1 MALDEDE
8 VRPTPAPVALV
19 RDPRFLLHDTGA
31 HVETPRRLQA
41 VGAYL
46 RETGLDALPTIA
58 PRPATDD
65 ELLAVHTPRHLAYL
79 TKLDRQGGG
88 FIDADT
94 VMSAHS
100 ESVGRLA
107 AGGALAAVDAVVSGA
122 AKTALVIARPPGHH
136 AMSERAMGFC
146 LYNNVAV
153 AARYV
158 QARHGLRRV
167 LILDWDV
174 HHGNGTQEIFDA
186 DASVLFVSIHQFPL
200 WPPGWGWLDQIGSD
214 DGQGYT
220 VNFPMPPGDGDDTY
234 KLICDD
240 AIASIA
246 ASFKPDLVL
255 VSAGQD
261 CHIADPIS
269 SMGLTADGF
278 AMLTRA
284 AKRIAASSGA
294 YGPILLLEGGYNP
307 MTLPYLVGSIIGALG
322 DLDVKIDDPYA
333 RALPISSE
341 ARRRVALV
349 RRTLS
354 PWWALS

>member
-1 MALDEDE
+1 MALDENE
-8 VRPTPAPVALV
+8 GGRTPAPVALV

-31 HVETPRRLQA
+31 HVETPRRLRA
-41 VGAYL
+41 VDAYL

-79 TKLDRQGGG
+79 SALDRQGGG

-100 ESVGRLA
+100 EAVGRLA
-107 AGGALAAVDAVVSGA
+107 AGGALAAVDAVLSA
-122 AKTALVIARPPGHH
+122 EAKTALVISRPPGHH

-146 LYNNVAV
+146 LYNNIAV
-153 AARYV
+153 AARYA
-158 QARHGLRRV
+158 QARYGLRRV

-186 DASVLFVSIHQFPL
+186 DASVLFISIHQFPL
-200 WPPGWGWLDQIGSD
+200 WPAGWGWLDQVGSD
-214 DGQGYT
+214 DGAGYT
-220 VNFPMPPGDGDDTY
+220 VNVPLPPGDGDAAY
-234 KLICDD
+234 EVICDD
-240 AIASIA
+240 VIMSIA

-269 SMGLTADGF
+269 SMGVTANGF
-278 AMLTRA
+278 ASLTRT
-284 AKRIAASSGA
+284 AKRIAAAAGA
-294 YGPILLLEGGYNP
+294 YGPVLLLEGGYNP
-307 MTLPYLVGSIIGALG
+307 LTLPYLIGSIIGALG
-322 DLDVKIDDPYA
+322 DLDVKVEDPYA
-333 RALPISSE
+333 RALPLSSE
-341 ARRRVALV
+341 ARRRIELV
-349 RRTLS
+349 RRALS